1 MNRYLLLF
9 LGLVISCSSWAQNE
23 KLSAERLKLVE
34 HYLEAQKDFSGIVI
48 IGSEGEIKF
57 NKGYGFADR
66 KNQVPFSDQ
75 TLSTIGSI
83 TKPFT
88 ATAILLLMEDGKL
101 NPQEPISKYFD
112 NVPEDKAS
120 ITLHQL
126 LTHSAGLPGAI
137 GDDYAAIDAL
147 AFQKMVWNQPL
158 LFSPGSGYEYSNVGY
173 SLLGMIVEKVSG
185 QSYSHFLQ
193 ERIFKP
199 AGMQTAGYFNPDAD
213 YKFLTHGYTN
223 DGTDWGTSHDKQW
236 NGKEPYW
243 HLKANGGILMSA
255 QDMFHWYLAL
265 KNQKILSPKSLQ
277 LQTTPYVDEGGG
289 SYYGYGYALDAN
301 GESVQHNGGNR
312 IFKADFRWFPK
323 ADFFFYSTTNDAN
336 VRLFRLNDEIMSI
349 LETGEIPEADKWEEI
364 PSNTFPSDPRQSTAQ
379 AFLEL
384 IRNYSQEKADRFIPE
399 YCTKGLIER
408 NGTARLY
415 ELFDMLHGDAS
426 PTSNVSYFMS
436 GNTIQ
441 LSLLTRDE
449 DGKLKINLSF
459 EEDKVDKLTAELE
472 GI

>member
-9 LGLVISCSSWAQNE
+9 LSLAISSTSWAQTD
-23 KLSAERLKLVE
+23 KLSSARLKLVE
-34 HYLEAQKDFSGIVI
+34 QYLDAQKDFSGMVM

-75 TLSTIGSI
+75 SLSTIGSI

-101 NPQEPISKYFD
+101 NPQDPISKYFD
-112 NVPEDKAS
+112 NVPDEKAS
-120 ITLHQL
+120 ITLHHL
-126 LTHSAGLPGAI
+126 LTHSAGLPGAL
-137 GDDYAAIDAL
+137 GDDYEAIDAL

-158 LFSPGSGYEYSNVGY
+158 LFTPGSGYEYSNVGY

-185 QSYSHFLQ
+185 QSYSNFLQ

-199 AGMQTAGYFNPDAD
+199 AEMKTAGYFNPDAN

-223 DGTDWGTSHDKQW
+223 EGTDWGTSHDKKW
-236 NGKEPYW
+236 NGQEPYW

-265 KNQKILSPKSLQ
+265 KNQKILSPKSLK

-289 SYYGYGYALDAN
+289 SYYGYGYAVDAN

-323 ADFFFYSTTNDAN
+323 ADFFFFSSTNDAN
-336 VRLFRLNDEIMSI
+336 VRLFRLNDEIMRI
-349 LETGEIPEADKWEEI
+349 LETGELPEVDTWEEI
-364 PSNTFPSDPRQSTAQ
+364 PSPAFPSDQRQNTAQ
-379 AFLEL
+379 AFLEM
-384 IRNYSQEKADRFIPE
+384 IRNYSRERADRFIPE
-399 YCTKGLIER
+399 YLTEGIVER
-408 NGTARLY
+408 NGSNRLH
-415 ELFDMLHGDAS
+415 ELFERLHGDAS
-426 PTSNVSYFMS
+426 PTSKVSYFIS
-436 GNTIQ
+436 GNKIQ
-441 LSLLTRDE
+441 LNLLTKDE
-449 DGKLKINLSF
+449 DAKLKINLSF
-459 EEDKVDKLTAELE
+459 EENKVDKLTAELD